1 MSKMSSRFDH
11 WQQPVIEH
19 NKLTIYNWLVQYPEG
34 FSLGVHTDIGA
45 FSYINAKH
53 GVTIEPDVQVGS
65 HCSIYS
71 VSTIDDKAAPVVL
84 RRNCRVGSHST
95 IMPGVTIGENAVIG
109 AHSFVNRDI
118 PANCLAFG
126 IPAKVIRRIGDAP
139 ARAQTPANSGKR
151 T

>member
-1 MSKMSSRFDH
+1 MSRRFDN

-19 NKLTIYNWLVQYPEG
+19 NKLTIYNWLVQYPES

-71 VSTIDDKAAPVVL
+71 VSTIDDKAAPVIL

-118 PANCLAFG
+118 PANCLAYG
-126 IPAKVIRRIGDAP
+126 IPAKVIRRFGDAP
-139 ARAQTPANSGKR
+139 PCTQAPVNSGKQS
-151 T
+151 